1 MIFVNSISAILSDSM
16 ARDAVNK
23 KGAKMNGVISTTM
36 AAIREKFLESGLS
49 LPEIYLPVEKID
61 HPAWAVVACDQY
73 SSEREYWEKV
83 AGQVGSKP
91 STLNMIYPECYLE
104 DNDKAERI
112 AHIQASM
119 ADYLAKGYLETP
131 GEGFILVERRTP
143 YEKKPRIGLLVSV
156 DLEKYQYAKNSKSLI
171 RPTEG
176 TIVERLPPRMEIRR
190 GAPLELPHIM
200 ILMDDP
206 ARSVIEPLYE
216 KRSYFKK
223 LYDFDLM
230 AGSGHVRGWF
240 VKDEASLDAM
250 ASALGKLAEPDFFK
264 AKYGTEDVLLFAVGD
279 GNHSLATAKA
289 TWEEVKASYSGKPGA
304 EAAEALARHPA
315 RFALVELLNIYD
327 EGLPFH
333 PIHRV
338 LFNVDTKE
346 LFAAL
351 AKAGARVS
359 TMPGSREAFEACDLP
374 SPEGAHRIA
383 WTDGRGSG
391 LIVFDRPVANLAAGS
406 IQEVLDAYLKTHPA
420 TTIDYIHGSGS
431 LESLASRPGNLGL
444 YLPPVDKGSFFA
456 TVIRNGVMPRK
467 TFSMGEA
474 PEKRFYIEARKI
486 ALARG

>member
-1 MIFVNSISAILSDSM
+1 MDRFASEIKPA
-16 ARDAVNK
+16 
-23 KGAKMNGVISTTM
+23 T
-36 AAIREKFLESGLS
+36 REKFLESGLG
-49 LPEIYLPVEKID
+49 LPEIYLPREEID
-61 HPAWAVVACDQY
+61 HQAWAVVACDQY

-83 AGQVGSKP
+83 GSQVGSKP
-91 STLNMIYPECYLE
+91 STLNLIYPECYLE
-104 DNDKAERI
+104 DGDKAERI
-112 AHIQASM
+112 GRIQASM
-119 ADYLAKGYLETP
+119 RDYLAKDYLATP
-131 GEGFILVERRTP
+131 GEGFILVERTTP
-143 YEKKPRIGLLVSV
+143 YEKKPRVGLLVSV
-156 DLEKYQYAKNSKSLI
+156 DLEKYQYGKDSKSLI

-176 TIVERLPPRMEIRR
+176 TIVERLPPRMAIRR

-206 ARSVIEPLYE
+206 SRGVIEPLYE

-230 AGSGHVRGWF
+230 EGSGHVRGWF
-240 VKDEASLDAM
+240 VSDESSLGAM
-250 ASALGKLAEPDFFK
+250 AEAIAQLADPAQFK
-264 AKYGTEDVLLFAVGD
+264 AKYGSGDVLLFAVGD

-289 TWEEVKASYSGKPGA
+289 TWEEIKASYSGKTGA
-304 EAAEALARHPA
+304 EAPGAADILARHPA

-338 LFNVDTKE
+338 LFNVDARE

-351 AKAGARVS
+351 TEAGARVL
-359 TMPGSREAFEACDLP
+359 TMPGSREAFGVCDQP
-374 SPEGAHRIA
+374 DPEGAHRVA
-383 WTDGRGSG
+383 WTDGRSSG
-391 LIVFDRPVANLAAGS
+391 LIVFDKPKAKLAAGS
-406 IQEVLDAYLKTHPA
+406 LQELLDAFLKSHPS

-444 YLPPVDKGSFFA
+444 YLPPVDKASFFA
-456 TVIRNGVMPRK
+456 TVIQNGVMPRK

-486 ALARG
+486 SLAGG